1 MGSSVLKLLPIT
13 RNFWLLLPSPSSE
26 WLLPSPAMAMVMVTD
41 MDMVMDMVMD
51 MAMDTAT
58 MARGRLR
65 LPPMLSLAMDM
76 ATEAMDTATMARGP
90 LMLRLPLLPSP
101 AMDMVTD
108 TAMVMV
114 TAMDMA
120 MEAMAMD
127 TTATTAKG
135 LLM

>member
-1 MGSSVLKLLPIT
+1 MDT
-13 RNFWLLLPSPSSE
+13 
-26 WLLPSPAMAMVMVTD
+26 AMVMVT
-41 MDMVMDMVMD
+41 
-51 MAMDTAT
+51 
-58 MARGRLR
+58 
-65 LPPMLSLAMDM
+65 AMDM
-76 ATEAMDTATMARGP
+76 ATEAMDTATMARGL

-127 TTATTAKG
+127 TMATTARG
-135 LLM
+135 PLMLLPVMATMAIMDMAAMDTTDTVTDMAMATTDKFLLLF

>member
-1 MGSSVLKLLPIT
+1 
-13 RNFWLLLPSPSSE
+13 
-26 WLLPSPAMAMVMVTD
+26 
-41 MDMVMDMVMD
+41 MVMD

-76 ATEAMDTATMARGP
+76 
-90 LMLRLPLLPSP
+90 
-101 AMDMVTD
+101 VTD
-108 TAMVMV
+108 

-127 TTATTAKG
+127 TTATTARG
-135 LLM
+135 LLMLRLPLLLSPAMDMVTDTGMVMVTAMDMAMEAMAMDTSDTVTDMAMATTDKFLLLF

>member
-1 MGSSVLKLLPIT
+1 
-13 RNFWLLLPSPSSE
+13 
-26 WLLPSPAMAMVMVTD
+26 MVTD
-41 MDMVMDMVMD
+41 MD

-65 LPPMLSLAMDM
+65 LPPML
-76 ATEAMDTATMARGP
+76 
-90 LMLRLPLLPSP
+90 SP

-120 MEAMAMD
+120 MEAMATD
-127 TTATTAKG
+127 TTATTARG
-135 LLM
+135 LLMLRLPLLLSPAMDMVTDTAMVMVTAMDMAMEDMAMDTTATVTDMAMATTDKFLLLF